1 MNTTAPISREAPNT
15 AVRRTPWPKVRGTL
29 GLAGLQIFMTLLVV
43 TFLVPTIWM
52 ILSSFKASTEMF
64 IHPIKW
70 LPDRWLWENYFKAAT
85 VFPVGFQRF
94 ALNTLIITVVA
105 TLGTVISSVIVA
117 YSFARLRWPG
127 RDFFFGLLLATVMLP
142 DVVTLVPRFIMFRN
156 FHWIGTFLPLTAPF
170 WFGTATFYVFLIR
183 QFLRGIPMELEDAAR
198 IDGASRL
205 RTLWQILM
213 PLSKPVLAT
222 VAVFSALQHY
232 NDFMGPLIYL
242 NRMDTWTMALAIRS
256 YNSQYAAQWEMIFA
270 VSTMMLIPMVILFII
285 AQRYFVR
292 GITMTGFGG
301 Q

>member
-1 MNTTAPISREAPNT
+1 MNASAELNTPST
-15 AVRRTPWPKVRGTL
+15 AVVRHAASRARVRDTI
-29 GLAGLQIFMTLLVV
+29 GLLALQIFMTLLVI

-52 ILSSFKASTEMF
+52 VLSSFKASTELF
-64 IHPIKW
+64 VQPIKW
-70 LPDRWLWENYFKAAT
+70 FPDTWLWQNYVTAAT
-85 VFPVGFQRF
+85 LFPVGFGKF
-94 ALNTLIITVVA
+94 ALNTMIVTVAA
-105 TLGTVISSVIVA
+105 TVGTVISSVVVA

-127 RDFFFGLLLATVMLP
+127 RDFCFGLLLATVMLP

-156 FHWIGTFLPLTAPF
+156 FHWVGTFLPLTAPF

-242 NRMDTWTMALAIRS
+242 NRMDTWTMALAVRS
-256 YNSQYAAQWEMIFA
+256 YNSNYAAQWEMIFA
-270 VSTMMLIPMVILFII
+270 VSTMMLVPMVILFIV

>member
-1 MNTTAPISREAPNT
+1 MNIAAKSFRPMRTAFRRPSWVRIREVAMLV
-15 AVRRTPWPKVRGTL
+15 A
-29 GLAGLQIFMTLLVV
+29 LQIFMTLLVIS
-43 TFLVPTIWM
+43 FLVPTIWM
-52 ILSSFKASTEMF
+52 VLSSFKASTELF
-64 IHPIKW
+64 VHPIKW
-70 LPDRWLWENYFKAAT
+70 LPDEWLWGNYVRAAT

-94 ALNTLIITVVA
+94 ALNTLIITSAA
-105 TLGTVISSVIVA
+105 TLGTVLSSVVVA

-127 RDFFFGLLLATVMLP
+127 REFFFGLLLATVMLP
-142 DVVTLVPRFIMFRN
+142 EVVTLVPRFIMFRN
-156 FHWIGTFLPLTAPF
+156 FKWVGTFLPLTAPF

-242 NRMDTWTMALAIRS
+242 NRMDTWTMALAVRS

-270 VSTMMLIPMVILFII
+270 VSTMMLIPMVLLFIV

>member
-1 MNTTAPISREAPNT
+1 VSRAT
-15 AVRRTPWPKVRGTL
+15 SRAKVRSTL
-29 GLAGLQIFMTLLVV
+29 GLVALQVFMSLLVT

-52 ILSSFKASTEMF
+52 VLSSFKASTELF
-64 IHPIKW
+64 VHPIKW
-70 LPDRWLWENYFKAAT
+70 FPDTWLWQNYVVAAT
-85 VFPVGFQRF
+85 VFPVGFGRF
-94 ALNTLIITVVA
+94 ALNTMIVTVVA
-105 TLGTVISSVIVA
+105 TLGTVVSSVVVA

-127 RDFFFGLLLATVMLP
+127 RDFCFALLLATVMLP
-142 DVVTLVPRFIMFRN
+142 EVVTLVPRFIMFRN
-156 FHWIGTFLPLTAPF
+156 FHWVGTFLPLTAPF

-222 VAVFSALQHY
+222 VAIFSALQHY
-232 NDFMGPLIYL
+232 NDFLGPLIYL
-242 NRMDTWTMALAIRS
+242 NRMDTWTMALAVRS
-256 YNSQYAAQWEMIFA
+256 YNSNYAAQWEMIFA
-270 VSTMMLIPMVILFII
+270 VSTMMLIPMVILFIV

-292 GITMTGFGG
+292 GITLTGFGG